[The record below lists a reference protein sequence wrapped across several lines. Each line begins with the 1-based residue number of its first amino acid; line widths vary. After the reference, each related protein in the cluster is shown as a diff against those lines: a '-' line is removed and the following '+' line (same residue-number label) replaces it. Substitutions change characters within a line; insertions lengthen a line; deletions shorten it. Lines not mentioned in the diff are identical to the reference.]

1 MDKKEYMS
9 GDELYRYLHI
19 SKRKMRYLLQN
30 GYIPVIDT
38 GKKTHRYM
46 VKVDDAAA
54 FHQQMLETPDF
65 IFELKGRFNS
75 RKPVAPLLEP
85 TPENCKAFAEYLTEL
100 WADLPDALSTKTAA
114 SLVGYSFQ
122 RVQECVREGLIFG
135 MTIGNVRYCTKD
147 SFIEYVASAERV
159 AVPRRTE
166 KYYTLIRDFVKIK

>member
-1 MDKKEYMS
+1 MDKKVYMS

-19 SKRKMRYLLQN
+19 SKRKMRYLLQS

-46 VKVDDAAA
+46 VKVEDAAA
-54 FHQQMLETPDF
+54 FRQQMERTPDCL
-65 IFELKGRFNS
+65 FELKGRFNS

-100 WADLPDALSTKTAA
+100 WADLPDALPTKTAA

-122 RVQECVREGLIFG
+122 RVQEYVKEGLIVG
-135 MTIGNVRYCTKD
+135 VTIGNVRYCTKE
-147 SFIEYVASAERV
+147 SFIEYIASAERV
-159 AVPRRTE
+159 AMPRRTE
-166 KYYTLIRDFVKIK
+166 KFYALIKDCVKLK

>member
-54 FHQQMLETPDF
+54 FRQQMEQTPDSL
-65 IFELKGRFNS
+65 FELKGRFNS
-75 RKPVAPLLEP
+75 RKPIPPLLEP

-100 WADLPDALSTKTAA
+100 WADLSDALPTKTAA

-122 RVQECVREGLIFG
+122 RVQECVREGLIIG
-135 MTIGNVRYCTKD
+135 VTIGNVRYCTKE

-166 KYYTLIRDFVKIK
+166 KYYTLIKDFVKQK

>member
-54 FHQQMLETPDF
+54 FRQQMEQIPDCL
-65 IFELKGRFNS
+65 FELKGRFNS
-75 RKPVAPLLEP
+75 RNPVAPLLEP

-100 WADLPDALSTKTAA
+100 WADLPDALPTKTAA
-114 SLVGYSFQ
+114 SLVGYGFQ
-122 RVQECVREGLIFG
+122 RVQECVREGLIVG
-135 MTIGNVRYCTKD
+135 VTIGNVRYCTKE
-147 SFIEYVASAERV
+147 SFIEYVASAKRV

-166 KYYTLIRDFVKIK
+166 KYYGLIRDYIKQK

>member
-46 VKVDDAAA
+46 VKVEDATA
-54 FHQQMLETPDF
+54 FRQQMEQTSDCL
-65 IFELKGRFNS
+65 FELKGRFNS
-75 RKPVAPLLEP
+75 RKPIPPLLEP

-122 RVQECVREGLIFG
+122 RVQECVREGLILG
-135 MTIGNVRYCTKD
+135 VTIGNVRYCTKE

>member
-19 SKRKMRYLLQN
+19 SKRKMRYLLQS

-46 VKVDDAAA
+46 VKVEDATA
-54 FHQQMLETPDF
+54 FRQQMEQTSDCL
-65 IFELKGRFNS
+65 FELKGRFNS
-75 RKPVAPLLEP
+75 RKPIPPLLEP

-100 WADLPDALSTKTAA
+100 WADLPDALPTRIAA

-122 RVQECVREGLIFG
+122 RVQECVREGLIVG
-135 MTIGNVRYCTKD
+135 VAIGNVRYCAKE
-147 SFIEYVASAERV
+147 SFIEYVASIERV

-166 KYYTLIRDFVKIK
+166 KYYTLIKDFVKLK